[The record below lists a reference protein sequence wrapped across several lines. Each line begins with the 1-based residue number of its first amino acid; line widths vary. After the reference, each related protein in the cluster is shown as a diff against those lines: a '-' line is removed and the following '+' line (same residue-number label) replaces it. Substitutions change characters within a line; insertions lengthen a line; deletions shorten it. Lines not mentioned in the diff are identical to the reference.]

1 MELKHQSG
9 DLKQMQ
15 SLPLEAKIRM
25 SMARIRSW
33 YEYWNGEVYVSF
45 SGGKDSTV
53 LLHIVRKMFP
63 DVEAV
68 FCDTGLEY
76 PEIREFVKKQ
86 ENVTI
91 IKPEM
96 NFKQVILKY
105 GYPIPSKELA
115 RKIQYAKAGAG
126 WAKKYVDGSA
136 VDSEGRP
143 SRYRVSDR
151 WMKLLNAPFDVS
163 ACCCDI
169 MKKKPMK
176 KYEKLSLKKPYIGT
190 LACESKIR
198 EQAWMR
204 TGCNAFEGKKPKSA
218 PMSFWNEN
226 DILQYIKEN
235 NIEIASVYG
244 DIVETGKVIEYVGQV
259 VPEYKTTKCDR
270 TGCMFCMFGCHL
282 ETSPNRF
289 ERMKESHPK
298 QYEYCMKPVEKG
310 GLGLDKVLT
319 YAEIKH

>member
-1 MELKHQSG
+1 
-9 DLKQMQ
+9 
-15 SLPLEAKIRM
+15 
-25 SMARIRSW
+25 
-33 YEYWNGEVYVSF
+33 
-45 SGGKDSTV
+45 
-53 LLHIVRKMFP
+53 MFP

>member
-1 MELKHQSG
+1 MELKHQSY

-15 SLPLEAKIRM
+15 SIPIESKIRM
-25 SMARIRSW
+25 SMDRIKSW

-53 LLHIVRKMFP
+53 LLHLVRSMFP
-63 DVEAV
+63 DIEAV

-76 PEIREFVKKQ
+76 PELREFVKKQ

-91 IKPEM
+91 IRPAM

-105 GYPIPSKELA
+105 GYPLPSKELA
-115 RKIQYAKAGAG
+115 RKIQYARAGSE

-136 VDSEGRP
+136 VDPEGRP
-143 SRYRVSDR
+143 SRYRVPGK
-151 WMKLLNAPFDVS
+151 WLKLLNAPFDVS
-163 ACCCDI
+163 SYCCDV
-169 MKKKPMK
+169 MKKQPMK
-176 KYEKLSLKKPYIGT
+176 KFEKISGKKAFIGT
-190 LACESKIR
+190 LACESRVR

-218 PMSFWNEN
+218 PISFWTEN

-235 NIEIASVYG
+235 SIEIASVYG
-244 DIVETGKVIEYVGQV
+244 DIVETGKNIEQLSSV
-259 VPEYKTTKCDR
+259 VPEYKTTKCKR

-282 ETSPNRF
+282 EASPNRF

-298 QYEYCMKPVEKG
+298 QYEYCMKPVEQG